1 MSKAAT
7 ADSYSKNML
16 HQKVFRTIICILF
29 CIIALLPF
37 VLLVM
42 NATRDS
48 ESIKA
53 GVSLI
58 PSTHLIENWKNLMIK
73 QNGMQITLQKAII
86 NSATITIPGTFLSVY
101 FSSLTAYGIHVY
113 DFKFKKFAWAFIMAV
128 MMVPSQ
134 ISIIGFY
141 RFMLDLKL
149 IDTYVPLI
157 IPTIAAPT
165 VVFFMK
171 QYMEST
177 LSLEMIEAARIDGS
191 KEWNTFN
198 KIILPIMKPAVATQ
212 AIFQFIAQW
221 NNLFTPTI
229 LLTTDSKKTLPMFVQ
244 LLSSN
249 QFRTDYGVVYVGLF
263 VTIIPLVVV
272 YLVLSKYI
280 VAGVALGA
288 RVIEKH
294 LTLSRKDGGPDGTF
308 SMEPQEFKNMVTD
321 IRNVEKALGKVT
333 YELTEKQKKSKGRSR
348 SLYVV
353 SDIKKGEIFTPD
365 NMRSIRPGY
374 GLHTKYY
381 KDIIGKRASCDIKKG
396 TAMKW
401 NYVEDEE

>member
-198 KIILPIMKPAVATQ
+198 KIILPIMKPAIATQ
-212 AIFQFIAQW
+212 AVLAFNGYWSNLFDILTFTKSTNKRTLSVALQLFRGQYTTNYGLMFAASVIVIIPIIVLFVIFQKQFMQQGI
-221 NNLFTPTI
+221 
-229 LLTTDSKKTLPMFVQ
+229 TDGS
-244 LLSSN
+244 
-249 QFRTDYGVVYVGLF
+249 
-263 VTIIPLVVV
+263 I
-272 YLVLSKYI
+272 
-280 VAGVALGA
+280 
-288 RVIEKH
+288 
-294 LTLSRKDGGPDGTF
+294 
-308 SMEPQEFKNMVTD
+308 
-321 IRNVEKALGKVT
+321 
-333 YELTEKQKKSKGRSR
+333 KG
-348 SLYVV
+348 
-353 SDIKKGEIFTPD
+353 
-365 NMRSIRPGY
+365 
-374 GLHTKYY
+374 
-381 KDIIGKRASCDIKKG
+381 
-396 TAMKW
+396 
-401 NYVEDEE
+401 

>member
-157 IPTIAAPT
+157 IPAIAAPT

-177 LSLEMIEAARIDGS
+177 LSLEMIEAARIDGAS
-191 KEWNTFN
+191 ELYSFHR
-198 KIILPIMKPAVATQ
+198 IALPIMSPGIATMAIMAFIGNWNNYLLPMIILNKNEKFTLPVMMATLKASTDIQRNQGAIYLAVA
-212 AIFQFIAQW
+212 ISVI
-221 NNLFTPTI
+221 PI
-229 LLTTDSKKTLPMFVQ
+229 LIVFC
-244 LLSSN
+244 
-249 QFRTDYGVVYVGLF
+249 FC
-263 VTIIPLVVV
+263 
-272 YLVLSKYI
+272 SKYI
-280 VAGVALGA
+280 ISSISAGSVK
-288 RVIEKH
+288 E
-294 LTLSRKDGGPDGTF
+294 
-308 SMEPQEFKNMVTD
+308 
-321 IRNVEKALGKVT
+321 
-333 YELTEKQKKSKGRSR
+333 
-348 SLYVV
+348 
-353 SDIKKGEIFTPD
+353 
-365 NMRSIRPGY
+365 
-374 GLHTKYY
+374 
-381 KDIIGKRASCDIKKG
+381 
-396 TAMKW
+396 
-401 NYVEDEE
+401 

>member
-1 MSKAAT
+1 MSKAK
-7 ADSYSKNML
+7 DSYSKSLL
-16 HQKVFRTIICILF
+16 HQRIFRMVICIFF
-29 CIIALLPF
+29 CLIALLPF

-73 QNGMQITLQKAII
+73 QNGMQITLQKAIL
-86 NSATITIPGTFLSVY
+86 NSATITIPGTFLAVY
-101 FSSLTAYGIHVY
+101 FSALTAYGIHVY

-141 RFMLDLKL
+141 RFMLKL
-149 IDTYVPLI
+149 IDTYIPLI

-191 KEWNTFN
+191 KEWHTFN
-198 KIILPIMKPAVATQ
+198 RIILPIMKPAVATQ

-249 QFRTDYGVVYVGLF
+249 QFRTDYGVVYVELF

-272 YLVLSKYI
+272 YLVLSKSI
-280 VAGVALGA
+280 VAGVALGG
-288 RVIEKH
+288 V
-294 LTLSRKDGGPDGTF
+294 
-308 SMEPQEFKNMVTD
+308 
-321 IRNVEKALGKVT
+321 
-333 YELTEKQKKSKGRSR
+333 KG
-348 SLYVV
+348 
-353 SDIKKGEIFTPD
+353 
-365 NMRSIRPGY
+365 
-374 GLHTKYY
+374 
-381 KDIIGKRASCDIKKG
+381 
-396 TAMKW
+396 
-401 NYVEDEE
+401 

>member
-1 MSKAAT
+1 MSKT
-7 ADSYSKNML
+7 KDSYSASLKHRTL
-16 HQKVFRTIICILF
+16 VRTIICILF
-29 CIIALLPF
+29 CVIALGPF
-37 VLLVM
+37 LLLVM
-42 NATRDS
+42 NATRSSDA
-48 ESIKA
+48 IKS
-53 GVSLI
+53 GISLI
-58 PSTHLIENWKNLMIK
+58 PSTHFLENWKNLMIK
-73 QNGMQITLQKAII
+73 QNGMQITLQRAAL
-86 NSATITIPGTFLSVY
+86 NSLTITVPGTILSVY
-101 FSSLTAYGIHVY
+101 FSSLTAYGIFVY
-113 DFKFKKFAWAFIMAV
+113 DFKLKKLAWAFIMAI

-149 IDTYVPLI
+149 VDTYIPLI
-157 IPTIAAPT
+157 IPTIATPA

-280 VAGVALGA
+280 VAGVALGG
-288 RVIEKH
+288 V
-294 LTLSRKDGGPDGTF
+294 
-308 SMEPQEFKNMVTD
+308 
-321 IRNVEKALGKVT
+321 
-333 YELTEKQKKSKGRSR
+333 KG
-348 SLYVV
+348 
-353 SDIKKGEIFTPD
+353 
-365 NMRSIRPGY
+365 
-374 GLHTKYY
+374 
-381 KDIIGKRASCDIKKG
+381 
-396 TAMKW
+396 
-401 NYVEDEE
+401 

>member
-1 MSKAAT
+1 MSKAK
-7 ADSYSKNML
+7 DSYSKSLL
-16 HQKVFRTIICILF
+16 HQRIFRMVICIFF
-29 CIIALLPF
+29 CLIALLPF

-53 GVSLI
+53 GVFLI

-73 QNGMQITLQKAII
+73 QNGMQITLQKAIL
-86 NSATITIPGTFLSVY
+86 NSATITIPGTFLAVY
-101 FSSLTAYGIHVY
+101 FSALTAYGIHVY
-113 DFKFKKFAWAFIMAV
+113 DFKKFAWAFIMAV

-149 IDTYVPLI
+149 IDTYIPLI

-191 KEWNTFN
+191 KEWHTFN
-198 KIILPIMKPAVATQ
+198 RIILPIMKPAVATQ

-280 VAGVALGA
+280 VAGVALGG
-288 RVIEKH
+288 V
-294 LTLSRKDGGPDGTF
+294 
-308 SMEPQEFKNMVTD
+308 
-321 IRNVEKALGKVT
+321 
-333 YELTEKQKKSKGRSR
+333 KG
-348 SLYVV
+348 
-353 SDIKKGEIFTPD
+353 
-365 NMRSIRPGY
+365 
-374 GLHTKYY
+374 
-381 KDIIGKRASCDIKKG
+381 
-396 TAMKW
+396 
-401 NYVEDEE
+401 